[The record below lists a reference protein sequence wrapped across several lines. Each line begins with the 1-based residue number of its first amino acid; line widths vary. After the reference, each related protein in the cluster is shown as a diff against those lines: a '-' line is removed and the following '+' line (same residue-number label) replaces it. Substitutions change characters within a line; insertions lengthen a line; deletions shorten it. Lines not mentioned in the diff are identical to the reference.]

1 MKHFSTFVSM
11 FLLLLMGGVQTATA
25 QDDSDWENYAQ
36 DPDEVVTTSSGN
48 PKYVY
53 LYNVTKKQFLN
64 AGGEY
69 GMQGILN
76 PRGIRMT
83 LESKDEW
90 TGGSIFN
97 PTYTTYYYLK
107 GPIVNDAQG
116 SYLSVSYDDGL
127 KEDLIYID
135 RSIQENAQFSIETI
149 GNGNTFR
156 IYTTGKR
163 TYWTY
168 DASKHYVTVT
178 SNGDNA
184 DVWCLISIDDYK
196 TLTQRKAQVGNYNV
210 SGLLNNTRF
219 IRNVSDPQNLFWH
232 ISGNLVYNSSDYCT
246 AINPD
251 FGTISSDDGNNDNY
265 ARAYGSYGCL
275 EIGRVTGEFY
285 QEVDGLQPG
294 LYKVSAQA
302 FFDGKDSAPYDKG
315 YNEINTANATNAY
328 IFAND
333 NREPI
338 PMLTDDEYSEF
349 MDVVNTHYNMID
361 NEYCRHLFRRNVPAS
376 QFMTGDDTYNPNE
389 ERFVVEVS
397 VLVGSDRTL
406 RLGVGKSA
414 EGGRVYMDN
423 MTLTYMGNTIDDQFG
438 FGVDAY
444 GRYSDVDKYKYSSD
458 GYMFYLSRKFVE
470 GEWSS
475 LTLPVNLSVSQL
487 REAFGENMELVK
499 LTGLNRQ
506 NPQQIFFEPVN
517 LSDGEGLEAGQ
528 CYLVKVT
535 KEPVC
540 REYEEFTFSRIN
552 EELDE
557 EAYLET
563 NVDEVSYACGN
574 VYQFFGVSC
583 PGGISNGKVSGKT
596 DDEELTWTAYY
607 YHPND
612 IEKPYAAPAGS
623 YVMSGG
629 DMYHLSSKCSNG
641 LIGTAWYIEETNP
654 TSETKTL
661 VIDNGN
667 GTTDIN
673 GIVTETPAE
682 KAAEGVYTINGQ
694 KIASDKSLNDLPKG
708 IYIVNGKKHIVR

>member
-25 QDDSDWENYAQ
+25 QDDSDWEIYAQ
-36 DPDEVVTTSSGN
+36 DPGSVVTTNSSN

-83 LESKDEW
+83 LERSW
-90 TGGSIFN
+90 
-97 PTYTTYYYLK
+97 PYYYLK
-107 GPIVNDAQG
+107 GPIANSAQG
-116 SYLSVSYDDGL
+116 SYLAMEDDISLGNV
-127 KEDLIYID
+127 IYID
-135 RSIQENAQFSIETI
+135 REQDNKARFTIETI
-149 GNGNTFR
+149 RGGGNTFR
-156 IYTTGKR
+156 IHNTR
-163 TYWTY
+163 NDAYWTY
-168 DASKHYVTVT
+168 DTSKHYVTVT

-196 TLTQRKAQVGNYNV
+196 TLTQNKAQVGNYNV
-210 SGLLNNTRF
+210 SGLLYNTRF

-232 ISGNLVYNSSDYCT
+232 TSGNLVYDRSDYCT
-246 AINPD
+246 AINPQL
-251 FGTISSDDGNNDNY
+251 GTNNDGNNDNY

-275 EIGRVTGEFY
+275 EIGRATGEFY

-338 PMLTDDEYSEF
+338 PMLTDDEYNEF
-349 MDVVNTHYNMID
+349 MDVVSTHYNMID

-423 MTLTYMGNTIDDQFG
+423 MTLIYMGNTIDDQFG

-475 LTLPVNLSVSQL
+475 LTLPVNLSASQL
-487 REAFGENMELVK
+487 SEAFGENMELVK
-499 LTGLNRQ
+499 LTGLNPQ

-517 LSDGEGLEAGQ
+517 LSGGKGLEAGQ

-540 REYEEFTFSRIN
+540 PEYKKFTFSRIN

-563 NVDEVSYACGN
+563 NVDEVSYAYGN
-574 VYQFFGVSC
+574 VYQFLGVSC
-583 PGGISNGKVSGKT
+583 PGGISNGKVSGET
-596 DDEELTWTAYY
+596 DDKALTWTAYY

-612 IEKPYAAPAGS
+612 IEKPYTAPAGS

-629 DMYHLSSKCSNG
+629 DMYHLSSEWSNG

>member
-11 FLLLLMGGVQTATA
+11 FLLLLMGGMQTATA
-25 QDDSDWENYAQ
+25 QDDSDWENFAQ
-36 DPDEVVTTSSGN
+36 DPGSVVTTNSSN

-83 LESKDEW
+83 LES
-90 TGGSIFN
+90 SQS
-97 PTYTTYYYLK
+97 YYYLK
-107 GPIVNDAQG
+107 GPIVNSAQG
-116 SYLSVSYDDGL
+116 SYLAMEDDISLGNV
-127 KEDLIYID
+127 IYID
-135 RSIQENAQFSIETI
+135 RAQDNKARFTIETI
-149 GNGNTFR
+149 RGVGNTFR
-156 IYTTGKR
+156 IHNTRNGA
-163 TYWTY
+163 YWTY
-168 DASKHYVTVT
+168 DTSKHYVTVT
-178 SNGDNA
+178 SNGNNA
-184 DVWCLISIDDYK
+184 DVWCLISINDYK
-196 TLTQRKAQVGNYNV
+196 TLTQNKAQVGNYNV
-210 SGLLNNTRF
+210 SGLLYNTRF

-232 ISGNLVYNSSDYCT
+232 TSGNLDYSTSDYCT
-246 AINPD
+246 AINPQL
-251 FGTISSDDGNNDNY
+251 GTDDAGNNDNY

-275 EIGRVTGEFY
+275 EIGRATGEFY

-315 YNEINTANATNAY
+315 YKESNTANATNAY

-338 PMLTDDEYSEF
+338 PMLTDDECNEF
-349 MDVVNTHYNMID
+349 MGVVNTHYNMID

-389 ERFVVEVS
+389 KRFVVEVS
-397 VLVGSDRTL
+397 VLVGSDKKL

-444 GRYSDVDKYKYSSD
+444 GTYSQVDKYKYSSD
-458 GYMFYLSRKFVE
+458 GYMFYLSRKFVKDV
-470 GEWSS
+470 WSS
-475 LTLPVNLSVSQL
+475 LTLPVNLSASQL

-499 LTGLNRQ
+499 LTGVNQQ
-506 NPQQIFFEPVN
+506 NPQQIFFEPVK

-535 KEPVC
+535 KEPIWP
-540 REYEEFTFSRIN
+540 EHEKFTFSRIN
-552 EELDE
+552 EELGE

-574 VYQFFGVSC
+574 VYQFLDVSC
-583 PGGISNGKVSGKT
+583 PGGISNGKVSGET
-596 DDEELTWTAYY
+596 DDTELTWTAYY

-629 DMYHLSSKCSNG
+629 DMYHLSSEWSDG

-694 KIASDKSLNDLPKG
+694 KIASDKSLNNLPKG

>member
-1 MKHFSTFVSM
+1 M

-25 QDDSDWENYAQ
+25 QDDSDWEIYAQ
-36 DPDEVVTTSSGN
+36 DPGSVVTTNSSN

-83 LESKDEW
+83 LERSW
-90 TGGSIFN
+90 
-97 PTYTTYYYLK
+97 PYYYLK
-107 GPIVNDAQG
+107 GPIANSAQG
-116 SYLSVSYDDGL
+116 SYLAMEDDISLGNV
-127 KEDLIYID
+127 IYID
-135 RSIQENAQFSIETI
+135 REQDNKARFTIETI
-149 GNGNTFR
+149 RGGGNTFR
-156 IYTTGKR
+156 IHNTRNGA
-163 TYWTY
+163 YWTY
-168 DASKHYVTVT
+168 DTSKHYVTVT

-196 TLTQRKAQVGNYNV
+196 TLTQNKAQVGNYNV
-210 SGLLNNTRF
+210 SGLLYNTRF

-232 ISGNLVYNSSDYCT
+232 TSGNLVYDRSDYCT
-246 AINPD
+246 AINPQL
-251 FGTISSDDGNNDNY
+251 GTNNDGNNDNY

-275 EIGRVTGEFY
+275 EIGRATGEFY

-302 FFDGKDSAPYDKG
+302 FFDGKDRAPYNDG
-315 YNEINTANATNAY
+315 AYDEINTASATNAY

-338 PMLTDDEYSEF
+338 PMLTDDEYNEF
-349 MDVVNTHYNMID
+349 MDIVDVHYDMID
-361 NEYCRHLFRRNVPAS
+361 NDYCRHLFRRNVPAS

-389 ERFVVEVS
+389 ESFVVEVS
-397 VLVGSDRTL
+397 VLVGIDGKL

-444 GRYSDVDKYKYSSD
+444 GTYSQVDKYKYSSD

-470 GEWSS
+470 GVWSS
-475 LTLPVNLSVSQL
+475 LTLPVNLSASQL

-499 LTGLNRQ
+499 LTGLNQQ
-506 NPQQIFFEPVN
+506 NPQQIFFEPVK

-540 REYEEFTFSRIN
+540 PEHEKFTFRRIN
-552 EELDE
+552 EELGE
-557 EAYLET
+557 KAYLET

-574 VYQFFGVSC
+574 VYQFLDVSC
-583 PGGISNGKVSGKT
+583 PGGISNGKVSGET
-596 DDEELTWTAYY
+596 DDKELTWTAYY

-629 DMYHLSSKCSNG
+629 NMYHLSSKWSNG

>member
-25 QDDSDWENYAQ
+25 QDDSDWEIYAQ
-36 DPDEVVTTSSGN
+36 DPGSVVTTNSSN

-83 LESKDEW
+83 LERSW
-90 TGGSIFN
+90 S
-97 PTYTTYYYLK
+97 YYYLK
-107 GPIVNDAQG
+107 GPIANSAQG
-116 SYLSVSYDDGL
+116 SYLAMEDDISLGNV
-127 KEDLIYID
+127 IYID
-135 RSIQENAQFSIETI
+135 REQDNKARFTIETI
-149 GNGNTFR
+149 RGGGNTFR
-156 IYTTGKR
+156 IHNTRNGA
-163 TYWTY
+163 YWTY
-168 DASKHYVTVT
+168 DTSKHYVTVT
-178 SNGDNA
+178 SDGNNA

-196 TLTQRKAQVGNYNV
+196 TLTQNKAQVGNYNV
-210 SGLLNNTRF
+210 SGLLYNTRF

-232 ISGNLVYNSSDYCT
+232 TSGNLVYDRSDYCT
-246 AINPD
+246 AINPQL
-251 FGTISSDDGNNDNY
+251 GINNDGNNDNY

-275 EIGRVTGEFY
+275 EIGRATGEFY

-315 YNEINTANATNAY
+315 YNDINTANATNAY

-349 MDVVNTHYNMID
+349 MDVVDTHYNMID
-361 NEYCRHLFRRNVPAS
+361 NDYCRHLFRRNVPAS

-444 GRYSDVDKYKYSSD
+444 GTYSQVDKYKYSSD

-470 GEWSS
+470 GVWSS
-475 LTLPVNLSVSQL
+475 LTLPVNLSASQL

-499 LTGLNRQ
+499 LTGLNKH

-517 LSDGEGLEAGQ
+517 LSSGGNGLEAGQ

-540 REYEEFTFSRIN
+540 PEKEEFTFRRIN

-557 EAYLET
+557 KAYLET
-563 NVDEVSYACGN
+563 NVDEVSYAYGN
-574 VYQFFGVSC
+574 VYQFLGVSC
-583 PGGISNGKVSGKT
+583 PGGISNGAVSGTT
-596 DDEELTWTAYY
+596 DGGELKWTTHY
-607 YHPND
+607 YHPSSPGNS
-612 IEKPYAAPAGS
+612 YAAPKGS

-629 DMYHLSSKCSNG
+629 DMYHLSSEWSDG

>member
-1 MKHFSTFVSM
+1 M

-36 DPDEVVTTSSGN
+36 DPNALVDQ
-48 PKYVY
+48 YVY
-53 LYNVTKKQFLN
+53 LYNVTQHAFLN

-83 LESKDEW
+83 LES
-90 TGGSIFN
+90 GRG
-97 PTYTTYYYLK
+97 YYYLK
-107 GPIVNDAQG
+107 GPIVNSAQG
-116 SYLSVSYDDGL
+116 SYLAMEDDISLG
-127 KEDLIYID
+127 DVIYID
-135 RSIQENAQFSIETI
+135 RPQDNNARFTIETI
-149 GNGNTFR
+149 GIGNTFR
-156 IYTTGKR
+156 IHNTR
-163 TYWTY
+163 NSAYWTY
-168 DASKHYVTVT
+168 DTSKHYVTVT
-178 SNGDNA
+178 SRESNA
-184 DVWCLISIDDYK
+184 DVWCLISTDDYK
-196 TLTQRKAQVGNYNV
+196 TLTQNKAQVGNYNV
-210 SGLLNNTRF
+210 SGLLYNTRF

-232 ISGNLVYNSSDYCT
+232 TSGNLVYNKSDYCT

-251 FGTISSDDGNNDNY
+251 FGTISSDDGNNDSY
-265 ARAYGSYGCL
+265 ARTYGSYGCL
-275 EIGRVTGEFY
+275 EIGRATGEFY
-285 QEVDGLQPG
+285 QEVDGLRPG

-315 YNEINTANATNAY
+315 YIEKNTANATNAY

-338 PMLTDDEYSEF
+338 PMLTDDESNKF
-349 MDVVNTHYNMID
+349 MGVVNTHYDMID
-361 NEYCRHLFRRNVPAS
+361 NDVCRDLFRRNVPAS

-389 ERFVVEVS
+389 ERFVVEVF
-397 VLVGSDRTL
+397 VMVGSDMTL

-423 MTLTYMGNTIDDQFG
+423 MTLTYMGNPQEKSYG

-444 GRYSDVDKYKYSSD
+444 GDYSAVDPYTYSKN
-458 GYMFYLSRKFVE
+458 GYVFYLSRKFVGSDE
-470 GEWSS
+470 GNGWNS
-475 LTLPVNLSVSQL
+475 LTLPVDLSLSQL
-487 REAFGENMELVK
+487 RGAFGNDMELVK
-499 LTGLNRQ
+499 LVGLNPQ
-506 NPQQIFFEPVN
+506 NTQQILFKPVD
-517 LSDGEGLEAGQ
+517 LSGGYGLEAGE

-535 KEPVC
+535 NGPVGSDTGTEGNPFEFNRIDENKEDAA
-540 REYEEFTFSRIN
+540 YN
-552 EELDE
+552 EIEKVT
-557 EAYLET
+557 YH
-563 NVDEVSYACGN
+563 YGY
-574 VYQFFGVSC
+574 VYSFEGVSC
-583 PGGISNGKVSGKT
+583 PDGISNGAVSGTT
-596 DDEELTWTAYY
+596 DDGTLRWTTHY
-607 YHPND
+607 YHPSSPENSY
-612 IEKPYAAPAGS
+612 EAPAGS

-629 DMYHLSSKCSNG
+629 NMYHLNSNWSNG
-641 LIGTAWYIEETNP
+641 LIGTAWYIEETNL
-654 TSETKTL
+654 TSGTKSL

>member
-83 LESKDEW
+83 LESE
-90 TGGSIFN
+90 TVGGVIWS
-97 PTYTTYYYLK
+97 TTYYYLK
-107 GPIVNDAQG
+107 GPIVNSAQG
-116 SYLSVSYDDGL
+116 SYLAMEDDASLG
-127 KEDLIYID
+127 DVVYID
-135 RSIQENAQFSIETI
+135 RARDNNARFTIETI
-149 GNGNTFR
+149 GIGNTFR
-156 IYTTGKR
+156 IHNTR
-163 TYWTY
+163 NSAYWTY

-178 SNGDNA
+178 SRESNA
-184 DVWCLISIDDYK
+184 DVWCLISTDDYK
-196 TLTQRKAQVGNYNV
+196 TLTQNKAQVGNYNV
-210 SGLLNNTRF
+210 SGLLYNTRF

-232 ISGNLVYNSSDYCT
+232 AFGNLVYNKSDYCT

-251 FGTISSDDGNNDNY
+251 FGTISSDDGNNDSY
-265 ARAYGSYGCL
+265 ARTYGSYGCL
-275 EIGRVTGEFY
+275 EIGRATGEFY
-285 QEVDGLQPG
+285 QEVDGLRPG

-315 YNEINTANATNAY
+315 YSENNTANATNAY

-338 PMLTDDEYSEF
+338 PMLTDDEYIEF
-349 MDVVNTHYNMID
+349 MGVVNTHYDMID
-361 NEYCRHLFRRNVPAS
+361 NDVCRDLFRRNVPAS

-397 VLVGSDRTL
+397 VLVGTNGKL

-444 GRYSDVDKYKYSSD
+444 GTYSDVDKYKYSSD

-470 GEWSS
+470 GVWSS
-475 LTLPVNLSVSQL
+475 LTLPVDLSASQL
-487 REAFGENMELVK
+487 HEAFGENMELVK
-499 LTGLNRQ
+499 LTGLNRH
-506 NPQQIFFEPVN
+506 NTQQIFFEPVD
-517 LSDGEGLEAGQ
+517 LSGGEGLEAGQ

-540 REYEEFTFSRIN
+540 QEYEEFKFKRIN
-552 EELDE
+552 EGLGD

-563 NVDEVSYACGN
+563 NVDEVSYKYGN
-574 VYQFFGVSC
+574 VYQFLGVKC
-583 PGGISNGKVSGKT
+583 PGGISNGKVSGET
-596 DDEELTWTAYY
+596 DDHALTWTAYY
-607 YHPND
+607 YHPKD
-612 IEKPYAAPAGS
+612 SEKPYAAPEGS

-629 DMYHLSSKCSNG
+629 NMYHLNSEWSNG

>member
-1 MKHFSTFVSM
+1 M
-11 FLLLLMGGVQTATA
+11 FLLLLMGGMQTATA
-25 QDDSDWENYAQ
+25 QDDSDWENFAQ
-36 DPDEVVTTSSGN
+36 DPGSVVTTNSSN

-83 LESKDEW
+83 LESSR
-90 TGGSIFN
+90 G
-97 PTYTTYYYLK
+97 YYYLK
-107 GPIVNDAQG
+107 GPIVNSAQG
-116 SYLSVSYDDGL
+116 SYLAMEDDISLGNV
-127 KEDLIYID
+127 IYID
-135 RSIQENAQFSIETI
+135 RAQDNKARFTIETI
-149 GNGNTFR
+149 RGVGNTFR
-156 IYTTGKR
+156 IHNTRNGA
-163 TYWTY
+163 YWTY
-168 DASKHYVTVT
+168 DTSKHYVTVT
-178 SNGDNA
+178 SNGNNA
-184 DVWCLISIDDYK
+184 DVWCLISINDYK
-196 TLTQRKAQVGNYNV
+196 TLTQNKAQVGNYNV
-210 SGLLNNTRF
+210 SGLLYNTRF

-232 ISGNLVYNSSDYCT
+232 TSGNLDYSTSDYCT
-246 AINPD
+246 AINPQL
-251 FGTISSDDGNNDNY
+251 GTDDAGNNDNY

-275 EIGRVTGEFY
+275 EIGRATGEFY

-315 YNEINTANATNAY
+315 YKESNTANATNAY

-338 PMLTDDEYSEF
+338 PMLTDDECNEF
-349 MDVVNTHYNMID
+349 MGVVNTHYNMID

-389 ERFVVEVS
+389 KRFVVEVS
-397 VLVGSDRTL
+397 VLVGSDKKL

-444 GRYSDVDKYKYSSD
+444 GTYSQVDKYKYSSD
-458 GYMFYLSRKFVE
+458 GYMFYLSRKFVKDV
-470 GEWSS
+470 WSS
-475 LTLPVNLSVSQL
+475 LTLPVNLSASQL

-499 LTGLNRQ
+499 LTGVNQQ
-506 NPQQIFFEPVN
+506 NPQQIFFEPVK

-535 KEPVC
+535 KEPIWP
-540 REYEEFTFSRIN
+540 EHEKFTFSRIN
-552 EELDE
+552 EELGE

-563 NVDEVSYACGN
+563 NVDEVSYAYGN
-574 VYQFFGVSC
+574 VYQFLDVSC
-583 PGGISNGKVSGKT
+583 PGGISNGKVSGET
-596 DDEELTWTAYY
+596 DDKELTWTAYY

-629 DMYHLSSKCSNG
+629 NMYHLSSKWSNG
-641 LIGTAWYIEETNP
+641 LIGTAWYIEETHP

>member
-1 MKHFSTFVSM
+1 M
-11 FLLLLMGGVQTATA
+11 FLLLLMGGMQTATA
-25 QDDSDWENYAQ
+25 QDDSDWENFAQ
-36 DPDEVVTTSSGN
+36 DPGSVVTTNSSN

-83 LESKDEW
+83 LES
-90 TGGSIFN
+90 SQS
-97 PTYTTYYYLK
+97 YYYLK
-107 GPIVNDAQG
+107 GPIVNSAQG
-116 SYLSVSYDDGL
+116 SYLAMEDDISLGNV
-127 KEDLIYID
+127 IYID
-135 RSIQENAQFSIETI
+135 RAQDNKARFTIETI
-149 GNGNTFR
+149 RGVGNTFR
-156 IYTTGKR
+156 IHNTRNGA
-163 TYWTY
+163 YWTY
-168 DASKHYVTVT
+168 DTSKHYVTVT
-178 SNGDNA
+178 SNGNNA
-184 DVWCLISIDDYK
+184 DVWCLISINDYK
-196 TLTQRKAQVGNYNV
+196 TLTQNKAQVGNYNV
-210 SGLLNNTRF
+210 SGLLYNTRF

-232 ISGNLVYNSSDYCT
+232 TSGNLDYSTSDYCT
-246 AINPD
+246 AINPQL
-251 FGTISSDDGNNDNY
+251 GTDDAGNNDNY

-275 EIGRVTGEFY
+275 EIGRATGEFY

-315 YNEINTANATNAY
+315 YKESNTANATNAY

-338 PMLTDDEYSEF
+338 PMLTDDECNEF
-349 MDVVNTHYNMID
+349 MGVVNTHYNMID

-389 ERFVVEVS
+389 KRFVVEVS
-397 VLVGSDRTL
+397 VLVGSDKKL

-444 GRYSDVDKYKYSSD
+444 GTYSQVDKYKYSSD
-458 GYMFYLSRKFVE
+458 GYMFYLSRKFVKDV
-470 GEWSS
+470 WSS
-475 LTLPVNLSVSQL
+475 LTLPVNLSASQL

-499 LTGLNRQ
+499 LTGVNQQ
-506 NPQQIFFEPVN
+506 NPQQIFFEPVK

-535 KEPVC
+535 KEPIWP
-540 REYEEFTFSRIN
+540 EHEKFTFSRIN
-552 EELDE
+552 EELGE

-574 VYQFFGVSC
+574 VYQFLDVSC
-583 PGGISNGKVSGKT
+583 PGGISNGKVSGET
-596 DDEELTWTAYY
+596 DDTELTWTAYY

-629 DMYHLSSKCSNG
+629 DMYHLSSEWSDG

-694 KIASDKSLNDLPKG
+694 KIASDKSLNNLPKG

>member
-83 LESKDEW
+83 LERSW
-90 TGGSIFN
+90 
-97 PTYTTYYYLK
+97 PYYYLK
-107 GPIVNDAQG
+107 GPIANSAQG
-116 SYLSVSYDDGL
+116 SYLAMEDDISLGNV
-127 KEDLIYID
+127 IYID
-135 RSIQENAQFSIETI
+135 REQDNKARFTIETI
-149 GNGNTFR
+149 RGGGNTFR
-156 IYTTGKR
+156 IHNTR
-163 TYWTY
+163 NDAYWTY
-168 DASKHYVTVT
+168 DTSKHYVTVT
-178 SNGDNA
+178 SNGNNA

-196 TLTQRKAQVGNYNV
+196 TLTQNKAQVGNYNV
-210 SGLLNNTRF
+210 SGLLYNTRF

-232 ISGNLVYNSSDYCT
+232 TSGNLVYDRSDYCT
-246 AINPD
+246 AINPQL
-251 FGTISSDDGNNDNY
+251 GTNNDGNNDNY

-275 EIGRVTGEFY
+275 EIGRATGEFY

-302 FFDGKDSAPYDKG
+302 FFDGKDWAPYNDG
-315 YNEINTANATNAY
+315 AYDEINTANATNAY

-338 PMLTDDEYSEF
+338 PMLTDDEYNEF
-349 MDVVNTHYNMID
+349 MDIVDVHYDMIDMID
-361 NEYCRHLFRRNVPAS
+361 NSYCRHLFRRNVPAS
-376 QFMTGDDTYNPNE
+376 QFMTGNDTYNPNE
-389 ERFVVEVS
+389 ESFVVEVS
-397 VLVGSDRTL
+397 VLVGTDGKL

-444 GRYSDVDKYKYSSD
+444 GTYSQVDKYKYSSD

-470 GEWSS
+470 GVWSS
-475 LTLPVNLSVSQL
+475 LTLPVNLSASQL

-499 LTGLNRQ
+499 LTGLNQQ
-506 NPQQIFFEPVN
+506 NPQQIFFEPVK

-540 REYEEFTFSRIN
+540 PEHEKFTFRRIN

-557 EAYLET
+557 EAYLKT

-574 VYQFFGVSC
+574 VYQFLDVSC
-583 PGGISNGKVSGKT
+583 PGGISNGKVSGETGDK
-596 DDEELTWTAYY
+596 ELTWTAYY

-612 IEKPYAAPAGS
+612 IEMPYAAPAGS

-629 DMYHLSSKCSNG
+629 DMYHLSSEWSNG

-682 KAAEGVYTINGQ
+682 KAVEGVYTINGQ

>member
-11 FLLLLMGGVQTATA
+11 FLLLLMGGMQTATA

-36 DPDEVVTTSSGN
+36 DPGSVVTTNSSN

-83 LESKDEW
+83 LERSW
-90 TGGSIFN
+90 
-97 PTYTTYYYLK
+97 PYYYLK
-107 GPIVNDAQG
+107 GPIVNSAQG
-116 SYLSVSYDDGL
+116 SYLAMEDDISLGNV
-127 KEDLIYID
+127 IYID
-135 RSIQENAQFSIETI
+135 RAQDNKARFTIETI
-149 GNGNTFR
+149 RGGGNTFR
-156 IYTTGKR
+156 IHNTRNGA
-163 TYWTY
+163 YWTY
-168 DASKHYVTVT
+168 DTSKHYVTVT
-178 SNGDNA
+178 SNGDSA

-196 TLTQRKAQVGNYNV
+196 TLTQNKAQVGNYNV
-210 SGLLNNTRF
+210 SGLLYNTRF

-232 ISGNLVYNSSDYCT
+232 TSGNLVYDRSDYCT
-246 AINPD
+246 AINPQL
-251 FGTISSDDGNNDNY
+251 GTNNDGNNDNY

-275 EIGRVTGEFY
+275 EIGRATGEFY

-338 PMLTDDEYSEF
+338 PMLTDDECNEF
-349 MDVVNTHYNMID
+349 MGVVNTHYNMID

-389 ERFVVEVS
+389 KRFVVEVS
-397 VLVGSDRTL
+397 VLVGSDKKL

-444 GRYSDVDKYKYSSD
+444 GTYSQVDKYKYSSD
-458 GYMFYLSRKFVE
+458 GYMFYLSRKFVKDV
-470 GEWSS
+470 WSS
-475 LTLPVNLSVSQL
+475 LTLPVNLSASQL

-499 LTGLNRQ
+499 LTGVNQQ
-506 NPQQIFFEPVN
+506 NPQQIFFEPVK

-535 KEPVC
+535 KEPIWP
-540 REYEEFTFSRIN
+540 EHEKFTFSRIN
-552 EELDE
+552 EELGE

-563 NVDEVSYACGN
+563 NVDEVSYAYGN
-574 VYQFFGVSC
+574 VYQFLDVSC
-583 PGGISNGKVSGKT
+583 PGGISNGKVSGET
-596 DDEELTWTAYY
+596 DDKELTWTAYY

-629 DMYHLSSKCSNG
+629 NMYHLSSKWSNG

-682 KAAEGVYTINGQ
+682 KAVEGVYTINGQ

>member
-36 DPDEVVTTSSGN
+36 DPGSVVTTNSSN

-83 LESKDEW
+83 LERSW
-90 TGGSIFN
+90 
-97 PTYTTYYYLK
+97 PYYYLK
-107 GPIVNDAQG
+107 GPIVNSAQG
-116 SYLSVSYDDGL
+116 SYLAMEDDISLGNV
-127 KEDLIYID
+127 IYID
-135 RSIQENAQFSIETI
+135 RAQDNKARFTIETI
-149 GNGNTFR
+149 RGGGNTFR
-156 IYTTGKR
+156 IHNTRNGA
-163 TYWTY
+163 YWTY
-168 DASKHYVTVT
+168 DTSKHYVTVT

-196 TLTQRKAQVGNYNV
+196 TLTQNKAQVGNYNV
-210 SGLLNNTRF
+210 SGLLYNTRF

-232 ISGNLVYNSSDYCT
+232 TSGNLVYDRSDYCT
-246 AINPD
+246 AINPQL
-251 FGTISSDDGNNDNY
+251 GTNNDGNNDNY

-275 EIGRVTGEFY
+275 EIGRATGEFY

-338 PMLTDDEYSEF
+338 PMLTDDECNEF
-349 MDVVNTHYNMID
+349 MGVVNTHYNMID

-389 ERFVVEVS
+389 KRFVVEVS
-397 VLVGSDRTL
+397 VLVGSDKKL

-444 GRYSDVDKYKYSSD
+444 GTYSQVDKYKYSSD
-458 GYMFYLSRKFVE
+458 GYMFYLSRKFVKDV
-470 GEWSS
+470 WSS
-475 LTLPVNLSVSQL
+475 LTLPVNLSASQL

-499 LTGLNRQ
+499 LTGVNQQ
-506 NPQQIFFEPVN
+506 NPQQIFFEPVK

-535 KEPVC
+535 KEPIWP
-540 REYEEFTFSRIN
+540 EHEKFTFSRIN
-552 EELDE
+552 EELGE

-563 NVDEVSYACGN
+563 NVDEVSYAYGN
-574 VYQFFGVSC
+574 VYQFLDVSC
-583 PGGISNGKVSGKT
+583 PGGISNGKVSGET
-596 DDEELTWTAYY
+596 DDKELTWTAYY

-629 DMYHLSSKCSNG
+629 NMYHLSSKWSNG

-682 KAAEGVYTINGQ
+682 KAVEGVYTINGQ

>member
-25 QDDSDWENYAQ
+25 QDDSDWEIYAQ
-36 DPDEVVTTSSGN
+36 DPGSVVTTNSSN

-83 LESKDEW
+83 LERSW
-90 TGGSIFN
+90 
-97 PTYTTYYYLK
+97 PYYYLK
-107 GPIVNDAQG
+107 GPIANSAQG
-116 SYLSVSYDDGL
+116 SYLAMEDDISLGNV
-127 KEDLIYID
+127 IYID
-135 RSIQENAQFSIETI
+135 REQDNKARFTIETI
-149 GNGNTFR
+149 RGGGNTFR
-156 IYTTGKR
+156 IHNTR
-163 TYWTY
+163 NDAYWTY
-168 DASKHYVTVT
+168 DTSKHYVTVT

-196 TLTQRKAQVGNYNV
+196 ALTQNKAQVGNYNV
-210 SGLLNNTRF
+210 SGLLYNTRF

-232 ISGNLVYNSSDYCT
+232 TSGNLVYDRSDYCT
-246 AINPD
+246 AINPQL
-251 FGTISSDDGNNDNY
+251 GTNNDGNNDNY

-275 EIGRVTGEFY
+275 EIGRATGEFY

-302 FFDGKDSAPYDKG
+302 FFDGKDSAPYNDG
-315 YNEINTANATNAY
+315 AYDEINTASATNAY

-338 PMLTDDEYSEF
+338 PMLTDDEYNEF
-349 MDVVNTHYNMID
+349 MDIVSVHYDMID
-361 NEYCRHLFRRNVPAS
+361 NDYCRHLFRRNVPAS
-376 QFMTGDDTYNPNE
+376 QFMTGNDTYNPNE
-389 ERFVVEVS
+389 ESFVVEVS
-397 VLVGSDRTL
+397 VLVGIDGKL

-444 GRYSDVDKYKYSSD
+444 GTYSQVDKYKYSSD

-470 GEWSS
+470 GVWSS
-475 LTLPVNLSVSQL
+475 LTLPVNLSASQL

-499 LTGLNRQ
+499 LTGLNQQ
-506 NPQQIFFEPVN
+506 NPQQIFFEPVK

-540 REYEEFTFSRIN
+540 PENEEFTFSRIN

-563 NVDEVSYACGN
+563 NVDEVSYAYGN
-574 VYQFFGVSC
+574 VYQFLGVKC
-583 PGGISNGKVSGKT
+583 PGGISNGKVSGET
-596 DDEELTWTAYY
+596 DDKELTWTAYY

-629 DMYHLSSKCSNG
+629 DMYHLSSKWSNG

>member
-1 MKHFSTFVSM
+1 M
-11 FLLLLMGGVQTATA
+11 FLLLLMGGMQTATA
-25 QDDSDWENYAQ
+25 QDDSDWENFAQ
-36 DPDEVVTTSSGN
+36 DPGSVVTTNSSN

-83 LESKDEW
+83 LESSR
-90 TGGSIFN
+90 G
-97 PTYTTYYYLK
+97 YYYLK
-107 GPIVNDAQG
+107 GPIVNSAQG
-116 SYLSVSYDDGL
+116 SYLAMEDDISLGNV
-127 KEDLIYID
+127 IYID
-135 RSIQENAQFSIETI
+135 RAQDNKARFTIETI
-149 GNGNTFR
+149 RGVGNTFR
-156 IYTTGKR
+156 IHNTRNGA
-163 TYWTY
+163 YWTY
-168 DASKHYVTVT
+168 DTSKHYVTVT
-178 SNGDNA
+178 SDGNNA
-184 DVWCLISIDDYK
+184 DVWCLISINDYK
-196 TLTQRKAQVGNYNV
+196 TLTQNKAQVGNYNV
-210 SGLLNNTRF
+210 SGLLYNTRF

-232 ISGNLVYNSSDYCT
+232 TSGNLDYSTSDYCT
-246 AINPD
+246 AINPQL
-251 FGTISSDDGNNDNY
+251 GTDDAGNNDNY

-275 EIGRVTGEFY
+275 EIGRATGEFY

-315 YNEINTANATNAY
+315 YKESNTANATNAY

-338 PMLTDDEYSEF
+338 PMLTDDECNEF
-349 MDVVNTHYNMID
+349 MGVVNTHYNMID

-389 ERFVVEVS
+389 KRFVVEVS
-397 VLVGSDRTL
+397 VLVGSDKKL

-444 GRYSDVDKYKYSSD
+444 GTYSQVDKYKYSSD
-458 GYMFYLSRKFVE
+458 GYMFYLSRKFVKDV
-470 GEWSS
+470 WSS
-475 LTLPVNLSVSQL
+475 LTLPVNLSASQL

-499 LTGLNRQ
+499 LTGVNQQ
-506 NPQQIFFEPVN
+506 NPQQIFFEPVK

-540 REYEEFTFSRIN
+540 QEHEKFTFSRIN

-563 NVDEVSYACGN
+563 NVDEVSYAYGN
-574 VYQFFGVSC
+574 VYQFLDVSC
-583 PGGISNGKVSGKT
+583 PGGISNGKVSGET
-596 DDEELTWTAYY
+596 DDKELTWTAYY

-629 DMYHLSSKCSNG
+629 DMYHLSSEWSNG

-654 TSETKTL
+654 TSETKTF